1 MSLGGF
7 VNQVARLMLFA
18 VSISACVAQPVAQ
31 PALPPPAPAPAPA
44 PAEPEPV
51 SPVALTATVTAE
63 GGTVSATGT
72 SNLLDGAVLVWELW
86 GDVDLN
92 VVSDELYEQRLQ
104 LNDLM
109 YELLYADGRIEGSVQ
124 VTGGTY
130 ALTVT
135 GERWDELG
143 LCDAVSLE
151 LWVSYYPYAELARL
165 SAVIPEQPDSL
176 YALHGEQG
184 ELITG
189 AVPPA
194 ELVERNSTE
203 MGFSQRVELTVT
215 CP

>member
-1 MSLGGF
+1 MRHALL
-7 VNQVARLMLFA
+7 ALALTLAACTAEPEPIAPA
-18 VSISACVAQPVAQ
+18 VE
-31 PALPPPAPAPAPA
+31 PAPAAPAPA
-44 PAEPEPV
+44 PAEPAPE
-51 SPVALTATVTAE
+51 PVALTATVTAE

-72 SNLLDGAVLVWELW
+72 SNLPDGAVLVWELY

-104 LNDLM
+104 LNELM
-109 YELLYADGRIEGSVQ
+109 YELMYADGRIEGSVQ

-143 LCDAVSLE
+143 LCEQVPLE
-151 LWVSYYPYAELARL
+151 LWVSYYPYAELAERG
-165 SAVIPEQPDSL
+165 AFPAQPDSL

-194 ELVERNSTE
+194 ELVERNSPE

>member
-1 MSLGGF
+1 
-7 VNQVARLMLFA
+7 
-18 VSISACVAQPVAQ
+18 
-31 PALPPPAPAPAPA
+31 
-44 PAEPEPV
+44 V

-63 GGTVSATGT
+63 GGTVNVTGT
-72 SNLLDGAVLVWELW
+72 SNLPDGAALVWELY
-86 GDVDLN
+86 GVVDVN
-92 VVSDELYEQRLQ
+92 VVSDELYEQRKQ
-104 LNDLM
+104 QSALM
-109 YELLYADGRIEGSVQ
+109 HQLLYADGRVEGSVQ

-143 LCDAVSLE
+143 LCEQVQLE
-151 LWVSYYPYAELARL
+151 LWVSYYPYAEFVPTLPA
-165 SAVIPEQPDSL
+165 QPDEL

-194 ELVERNSTE
+194 ELVEWNSPE
-203 MGFSQRVELTVT
+203 SGFSQRVDVTVT